1 MALQNSYSDKVPKIR
16 SHGGSLKV
24 ALSSDLSHA
33 DGANEGTALPCG
45 GCFVQAAIANTE
57 VVKMNIDA
65 AASANLGVE
74 LARSHINTANNLY
87 GVATAPPLWVPIDD
101 VNKIFFYSAD
111 TDAIVDILYFV

>member
-1 MALQNSYSDKVPKIR
+1 MADQNQYSDTSQRIR

-33 DGANEGTALPCG
+33 DGANGGTALPCG
-45 GCFVQAAIANTE
+45 GCYVQAAIANTE

-74 LARSHINTANNLY
+74 LARQHINDDDNGY
-87 GVATAPPLWVPIDD
+87 GAGACQPLWVPIDD
-101 VNKIFFYSAD
+101 VNKLYFYSSD
-111 TDAIVDILYFV
+111 TDAIVDITYFT